1 MSTPG
6 TGTDERTGEDVP
18 RARPGLPAAVIAR
31 NVRLIQRDAVA
42 MGVVNSSAPFL
53 PVLLLRL
60 GGTTLQVSLLAALP
74 AIAGF
79 LFAIPLGRMLQRRR
93 DVIPWYSTCRLLAQ
107 LAFAAMAA
115 AILVFPSGRG
125 WAAGA
130 APAVLAVLAIWALQT
145 VPNTVGN
152 VTFPLVMDG
161 VAGSSRRFDLLSRRW
176 SIMGVT
182 TAIVVAAAGQT
193 LGLLAFP
200 MNYALVF
207 AGFSAAGAWSWWYA
221 HRFRLPDQEVPSVSG
236 SGSPRR
242 RVAELSTVLRAQP
255 RFLTFEVR
263 SFLYT
268 ASVYM
273 ATPLMPLYYVRVV
286 HAPDAWIGIIG
297 ACTAGTQLLGFV
309 GWRRVSL
316 RRGIHWVVLATV
328 LGSALAPAAL
338 TLLGSLPLVAL
349 LAAVG
354 AVFGAGASLVLFD
367 ELMQRVPRRHAVT
380 FTAVDQSAQN
390 LAATFAPLLG
400 GIVAVQFGI
409 RVGLILSAAL
419 GVASFLLFAAEGRGI
434 LGRFIPAR
442 FWAPA
447 AGEDSAS

>member
-1 MSTPG
+1 MGTPG
-6 TGTDERTGEDVP
+6 TGTDERTGAGAP
-18 RARPGLPAAVIAR
+18 QARPTLPAPVIAR

-93 DVIPWYSTCRLLAQ
+93 DVIPWYSSCRLLAQ
-107 LAFAAMAA
+107 LSFAAMAV
-115 AILVFPSGRG
+115 AIVALPSGPG
-125 WAAGA
+125 WRAGA
-130 APAVLAVLAIWALQT
+130 APAALAVLAIWALQT

-161 VAGSSRRFDLLSRRW
+161 AAGSSRRFDLLSRRW

-182 TAIVVAAAGQT
+182 TALVVAAAGQA
-193 LGLLAFP
+193 LGLMPFP
-200 MNYALVF
+200 ANYALVF
-207 AGFSAAGAWSWWYA
+207 AAFSAAGAWSWWYA
-221 HRFRLPDQEVPSVSG
+221 HRFRLPDQEVPSVPRT
-236 SGSPRR
+236 GSPRHR
-242 RVAELSTVLRAQP
+242 LAEFASVLRGQP

-268 ASVYM
+268 ASVSM
-273 ATPLMPLYYVRVV
+273 ATPLMPLYYVREV
-286 HAPDAWIGIIG
+286 HAPDAWIGVIG

-316 RRGIHWVVLATV
+316 RRGIRWVVLATV
-328 LGSALAPAAL
+328 LGSALVPAVL

-367 ELMQRVPRRHAVT
+367 ELMQRVPRRHGVT

-390 LAATFAPLLG
+390 LAATVAPLLG
-400 GIVAVQFGI
+400 GVVAVQLGI
-409 RVGLILSAAL
+409 RTGLILSAVL
-419 GVASFLLFAAEGRGI
+419 GVASFALFAAEGRGI
-434 LGRFIPAR
+434 VGRFVPSR
-442 FWAPA
+442 LRA
-447 AGEDSAS
+447 AATREDSAS